1 MDKGL
6 VGRSQP
12 VGCGK
17 WLCVQVEV
25 MSDDQIECT
34 LSKFADDT
42 KLSGAVDTAGR
53 RDTIQRDLDKLKKW
67 ALVNLMRFIKAKC
80 MVLHLG

>member
-34 LSKFADDT
+34 LSKSAEDS
-42 KLSGAVDTAGR
+42 KLSSATDTGEGR
-53 RDTIQRDLDKLKKW
+53 YAIWGT
-67 ALVNLMRFIKAKC
+67 
-80 MVLHLG
+80 